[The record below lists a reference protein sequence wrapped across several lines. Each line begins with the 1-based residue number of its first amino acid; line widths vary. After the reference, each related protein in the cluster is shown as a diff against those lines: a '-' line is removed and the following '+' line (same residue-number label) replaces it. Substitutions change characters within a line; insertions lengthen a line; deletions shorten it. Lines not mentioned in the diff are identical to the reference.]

1 MTTPAGAVNTPGAI
15 RFGRA
20 LPVGPEIIFSP
31 SIGFIA
37 SRLAKLDLDIRS
49 FRVPLTRSIQQVM
62 IPSIRKNFESES
74 ARNAPGAGGDWEP
87 LSDFSLEMR
96 DRGLVRFDRGG
107 ASGSKIL
114 DSTGALK
121 RKATQ
126 LNLWTIDREKAE
138 VQDLPDS
145 VWYGKVQQSGY
156 PAGTTTISRGVT
168 ASQLGASLRELG
180 NIKQGKTA
188 PDIPARPFLVIQ
200 PEDEDKIKD
209 VFTVWLTERVA
220 ATMKW

>member
-1 MTTPAGAVNTPGAI
+1 VTTPSGAVNAPGAI

-20 LPVGPEIIFSP
+20 LPVGASVTFSP
-31 SIGFIA
+31 SIGFVA
-37 SRLAKLDLDIRS
+37 SRLAKLDMDIRS
-49 FRVPLTRSIQQVM
+49 FRVPLTRAVQQVM
-62 IPSIRKNFESES
+62 IPSIRQNFDSES

-96 DRGLVRFDRGG
+96 ERGLVRFGERGG
-107 ASGSKIL
+107 SGNNIL

-138 VQDLPDS
+138 VQDLQQS

-156 PAGTTTISRGVT
+156 PVGTTTVKRGVT
-168 ASQLGASLRELG
+168 AGQLGAGLRELG

-188 PDIPARPFLVIQ
+188 PDVPARPFLVIQ
-200 PEDEDKIKD
+200 PEDEDRIRD
-209 VFTVWLTERVA
+209 IFIVWLNERVA
-220 ATMKW
+220 AYTRW

>member
-1 MTTPAGAVNTPGAI
+1 MTTPSGAVNASGAI

-20 LPVGPEIIFSP
+20 LPVGPTVTFSP

-37 SRLAKLDLDIRS
+37 SRLAKLDMDIRS
-49 FRVPLTRSIQQVM
+49 FRVPLTRAVQQVM
-62 IPSIRKNFESES
+62 IPSIRQNFDSES

-96 DRGLVRFDRGG
+96 ERGLVRFGQEG
-107 ASGSKIL
+107 ASGSSIL

-138 VQDLPDS
+138 VLDLQQT

-156 PAGTTTISRGVT
+156 PPGTTMLKRGAT
-168 ASQLGASLRELG
+168 AGQLGAGLRDLG

-188 PDIPARPFLVIQ
+188 PDVPARPFLVFQ
-200 PEDEDKIKD
+200 PQDEEKIRD
-209 VFTVWLTERVA
+209 VFTKWLEERVA
-220 ATMKW
+220 LSFRW